1 MVAGQSH
8 RGRRKFLA
16 VVPKV
21 LPELRP
27 AHLRRSAEENV
38 RMIDRLLVLDPVLIP
53 GMTGQLAGFEMLV
66 HELLAEADHDQRLRR
81 RIAIAAIPEGINAA
95 DCARQTVFWTVE
107 VDRSCFAVIRA
118 DNAEM
123 RLFFWRK

>member
-1 MVAGQSH
+1 MVSGQSH

-27 AHLRRSAEENV
+27 ALFRWAANVNV
-38 RMIDRLLVLDPVLIP
+38 RMVLRLFVLDPVWIP
-53 GMTGQLAGFEMLV
+53 SMTGQPARFEVLIHV
-66 HELLAEADHDQRLRR
+66 LSAESNYDDRLRR

-95 DCARQTVFWTVE
+95 DCAWQPVFRAVKVDSASLAIIGADDAELRPFLRRQ
-107 VDRSCFAVIRA
+107 
-118 DNAEM
+118 
-123 RLFFWRK
+123 